1 MLENQ
6 RKKFSVRKE
15 TPVERQVKVSPIVI
29 DLLKS
34 DEVPDNLSPKERVIV
49 DRINKLKGTQF
60 QGSPGHLLSVLN
72 TGSYMARVLNRDF
85 DLDLLHVVMDGKVR
99 RNNIPVDLDNPIDVD
114 KAWNRYFNKGS

>member
-1 MLENQ
+1 MLENL
-6 RKKFSVRKE
+6 RKKFPVRKE
-15 TPVERQVKVSPIVI
+15 TFVGQRVKVDPIVI

-60 QGSPGHLLSVLN
+60 QGSPGHVLSVLN

-99 RNNIPVDLDNPIDVD
+99 RNNIPVDLDNPTDVD
-114 KAWNRYFNKGS
+114 KAWNRYFNEGS